1 MKSKETLWRFGRV
14 EVSFSCA
21 TLGVLKKS
29 DEIICLSYISIYE
42 WRAWVGGKTGQSF
55 VIVADLKLRVLLIE
69 HISSKKKITTIIE
82 ASNSVANFTE
92 SFTPI
97 KILF

>member
-1 MKSKETLWRFGRV
+1 M
-14 EVSFSCA
+14 
-21 TLGVLKKS
+21 
-29 DEIICLSYISIYE
+29 
-42 WRAWVGGKTGQSF
+42 GGKTGQSF